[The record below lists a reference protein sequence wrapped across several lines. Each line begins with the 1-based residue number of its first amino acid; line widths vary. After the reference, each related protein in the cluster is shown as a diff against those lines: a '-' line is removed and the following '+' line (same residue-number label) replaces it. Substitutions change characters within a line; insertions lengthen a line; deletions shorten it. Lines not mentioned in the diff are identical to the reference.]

1 MELISI
7 FSLALVSM
15 ILISSQSTIAFA
27 QTSPT
32 GVDLLYK
39 FDTSASSD
47 VSKSMPRG
55 ITVAPNG
62 NVYVVAQLDTAVHVF
77 DSSGKFLFKFGSEGT
92 GDGEFGQPIDIAID
106 SSNNLYVT
114 DTHNHRIQVFDSTG
128 KFLYKFGTFGS
139 EDGQFHSSY
148 YLAIDKSNI
157 IYVADLQFG
166 HIQVFDSSGK
176 FLYKFGSEGTGDG
189 EFSRYNS
196 PQGIAI
202 DSSGNIYAADNGN
215 NRIQVFDSSGKFL
228 FKFGSGIAGSGDG
241 EFQGIY
247 GIDVDSHNNAYV
259 TDWNNDRIQVF
270 DSSGKF
276 LFDFG
281 SADSNDDELRPLN
294 VYVDDSDKIYVSED
308 LNKLSR
314 SDKLPSSGAN
324 DYNVQVFTL
333 DYSAPEPEPEPP
345 TVTINIEKP
354 TYQFGEMFYVF
365 GTVENSVWPYR
376 MHLHVTSDDGRD
388 MGVAFVDTETGNY
401 KIGFAVHK
409 LFKPGTYTVLAVNQG
424 EQERSHVGES
434 ASVTFEV
441 LAVELEPEPIPEPEP
456 STITVN
462 TDKSSYDKGEY
473 IQVSG
478 YVTNPIPGK
487 DIGLIVVGPP
497 PFNNIITV
505 AQIAVASDGTW
516 KTTLSTAGAS
526 WKYDGT
532 YTIKVSYS
540 HLDRIMVLI
549 DVKIP
554 ESSGPVITPEPEVEP
569 IPEPIQLISLYTS
582 KSSYNEGDTI
592 VVSGT
597 VTSIIVGEQVS
608 ITIYLEGNL
617 VDIAQVGV
625 AQDGTFVH
633 TFTTTGSQWQKSGS
647 YTVRA
652 LYDKTT
658 VETSF
663 YFYNY
668 NDQEVLGANDPVPE
682 PEISVTTNKSY
693 YEKDNIIGISGFIKN
708 LNEDYDQSV
717 VIRIV
722 DPENSI
728 VTIQQVNVKS
738 DGTYS
743 FEVIAGATWK
753 LAGVYTI
760 FVQYGAEKAEL
771 IIMFAGGD
779 TTSSGGFDEE
789 ACPDCNW
796 TEPDTGTVQPVK
808 EEKTTICHFPPGN
821 VDNPQTLTI
830 SENAWKAHDKHGDVF
845 GNCPDKSEEKQFLAS
860 AEPVSPK
867 VTPTDT
873 PTQTS
878 QDDDKLSEIIEENK
892 KLREELERQGGEIK
906 ELNKQVDYLGELIAS
921 IQRIF
926 SGWFS

>member
-1 MELISI
+1 
-7 FSLALVSM
+7 M
-15 ILISSQSTIAFA
+15 ILISSQSTNAFA

-39 FDTSASSD
+39 FDSSASSD
-47 VSKSMPRG
+47 GNISNPRG
-55 ITVAPNG
+55 IVAASNG
-62 NVYVVAQLDTAVHVF
+62 NVYVVDQSAKAVHVF
-77 DSSGKFLFKFGSEGT
+77 DSSGKFLFDFGSEGT
-92 GDGEFGQPIDIAID
+92 ADGEFGQPIDIAID

-114 DTHNHRIQVFDSTG
+114 DTHNYRIQVFDSAG
-128 KFLYKFGTFGS
+128 NFLYKFGTFGNG
-139 EDGQFHSSY
+139 DGQFHTSY
-148 YLAIDKSNI
+148 YLAIDKSNT
-157 IYVADLQFG
+157 IYVADLQFN

-176 FLYKFGSEGTGDG
+176 FLFKFGSEGTGDG
-189 EFSRYNS
+189 QFSKYNS
-196 PQGIAI
+196 PQGIAV

-259 TDWNNDRIQVF
+259 SDWNNNRIQVF

-308 LNKLSR
+308 LSKISG
-314 SDKLPSSGAN
+314 SGKLPSSTAN
-324 DYNVQVFTL
+324 DYHVQVFTL
-333 DYSAPEPEPEPP
+333 DYSAPEPEPEPVP
-345 TVTINIEKP
+345 EPDPIFTAFSTHKNSYIDGETIVISGHVENQVKGLQATLQIFAPNGNRVDLEQFSIENDGNFIVEITAGGAIWKLEGIYMAKIIHGTASAEISFDFTKQNPEPVPQPEPDPESEIWGKIIRLYQQRYPYHDLLHIDSESNNIRDVLCEK
-354 TYQFGEMFYVF
+354 TFGENGQKYYENCFSTDLSGKSTKF
-365 GTVENSVWPYR
+365 NAASLDDIPHQRLRVELYTNSYEY
-376 MHLHVTSDDGRD
+376 LL
-388 MGVAFVDTETGNY
+388 DTEFFNWN
-401 KIGFAVHK
+401 GF
-409 LFKPGTYTVLAVNQG
+409 PGD
-424 EQERSHVGES
+424 ES
-434 ASVTFEV
+434 
-441 LAVELEPEPIPEPEP
+441 
-456 STITVN
+456 
-462 TDKSSYDKGEY
+462 
-473 IQVSG
+473 
-478 YVTNPIPGK
+478 NPIPVPK
-487 DIGLIVVGPP
+487 
-497 PFNNIITV
+497 
-505 AQIAVASDGTW
+505 
-516 KTTLSTAGAS
+516 
-526 WKYDGT
+526 
-532 YTIKVSYS
+532 
-540 HLDRIMVLI
+540 
-549 DVKIP
+549 
-554 ESSGPVITPEPEVEP
+554 PV
-569 IPEPIQLISLYTS
+569 QLISLYTS

-597 VTSIIVGEQVS
+597 VTSITVGEQVS

-617 VDIAQVGV
+617 VDIAQVDV

-647 YTVRA
+647 YIVRA

-668 NDQEVLGANDPVPE
+668 NDQEVLGVNDPVPE

-693 YEKDNIIGISGFIKN
+693 YEKDNTIVISGLIKN
-708 LNEDYDQSV
+708 LNEDYDQPV
-717 VIRIV
+717 LIRIF
-722 DPENSI
+722 DPVNYI
-728 VTIQQVNVKS
+728 VTIQQVNVNS

-743 FEVIAGATWK
+743 VEVIAGATWK

-845 GNCPDKSEEKQFLAS
+845 GNCPDKSEDKQFLAS

-906 ELNKQVDYLGELIAS
+906 ELNKQVDYLGEIIAS